1 MAAAEMMMM
10 VTDIMAGIVAEMIR
24 ELVETVGIMAETVRD
39 AATMIGTMT
48 AGNVMAMMEVTKKV
62 EDIIEITTVEMMAQ
76 VQTMSKVETAA
87 GIRMASKEAVGM
99 IPHGRLRIEETIPL
113 TIVVAHR
120 SIMVVVQM
128 AVNTAAEM
136 MMAALEIGSRSM
148 MPADFTRNRMKIAT
162 TRMTIVLSI
171 TAEPTTRT
179 AMNIWS
185 SAEMRE
191 THSGPEMERRKELIG
206 TMAVEMIWVIMDVHC
221 QGNRENLAFR
231 INATVVMAME

>member
-48 AGNVMAMMEVTKKV
+48 AGDVMAMTEVTKKV
-62 EDIIEITTVEMMAQ
+62 KDIIEITTAE
-76 VQTMSKVETAA
+76 TSKVETAA
-87 GIRMASKEAVGM
+87 RIRMASKEVLGM

-128 AVNTAAEM
+128 AVKTAAEM
-136 MMAALEIGSRSM
+136 MTAALEIGSRSM